1 MLPPKILRLLS
12 LVFMA
17 AVLPMLALYALLIM
31 VAMPSADSGMEP
43 ASSMVSYFAFTLLFG
58 ALIIVAVN
66 FSRQLSRESKGE
78 RQLP

>member
-17 AVLPMLALYALLIM
+17 AVLPMLALYALLIKA
-31 VAMPSADSGMEP
+31 VTPSADGGMEP
-43 ASSMVSYFAFTLLFG
+43 ASSMVSYFAFTFLFG
-58 ALIIVAVN
+58 ALIIVAIN
-66 FSRQLSRESKGE
+66 FSRQLAREAKGE